1 MKQLI
6 KKPWF
11 IGVIITAI
19 LSLVSLIHL
28 WVLSLDLIAPYASDN
43 FFSLANDI
51 ANGGILI
58 IFSFVVVVLFYLSLT
73 TILISILGTI
83 RKTVWGM
90 TPSVFFLLVFESALI
105 VFHVINTL
113 LSTFALILLIVS
125 IVLGV
130 SLVVL
135 LVYRKRLLLGS
146 SPNNPDS
153 IEVKPVGKS
162 ILRTI
167 LIINIISILVFMT
180 TFVVPLYTL
189 SDVSPDYHRSEE
201 RRGGK
206 GV

>member
-146 SPNNPDS
+146 SPN
-153 IEVKPVGKS
+153 
-162 ILRTI
+162 
-167 LIINIISILVFMT
+167 
-180 TFVVPLYTL
+180 
-189 SDVSPDYHRSEE
+189 RSEE
-201 RRGGK
+201 RRVG
-206 GV
+206 